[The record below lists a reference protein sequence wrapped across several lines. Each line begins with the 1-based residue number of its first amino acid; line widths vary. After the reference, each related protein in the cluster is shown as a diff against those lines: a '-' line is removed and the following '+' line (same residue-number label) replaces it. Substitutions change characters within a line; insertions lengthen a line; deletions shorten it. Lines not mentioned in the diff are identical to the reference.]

1 MSAQFVYIT
10 CKDNDE
16 AEKIGRELLEN
27 HLVACVNIMDGMR
40 SMYWWE
46 GEIHRDTET
55 VLIAKT
61 RQARVE
67 AVVEKVKQIHSYEC
81 PCVVSL
87 SVVGGN
93 AEYLEWVLNETGFEG
108 RKTELV

>member
-10 CKDNDE
+10 CKDNEE
-16 AEKIGRELLEN
+16 AEHIGRQLLESR
-27 HLVACVNIMDGMR
+27 LVACVNILDGMR
-40 SMYWWE
+40 SMYRWE
-46 GEIHRDTET
+46 GEIRQDNET

-67 AVVEKVKQIHSYEC
+67 AVVAKVKQIHSYDC

-93 AEYLEWVLNETGFEG
+93 TEFLEWVLNETGFES
-108 RKTELV
+108 R